1 MYKFMYGFMYKFK
14 FMYKFMY
21 GFMYGFTYKF
31 MYNKCMYKF
40 MHKFMYRFMYR
51 CLGSGPGPRPQ
62 WELGQD
68 WDQGPARPGT
78 RAQQLSLRPWGL
90 GWIPGICT

>member
-1 MYKFMYGFMYKFK
+1 MYK

-21 GFMYGFTYKF
+21 KMYKF
-31 MYNKCMYKF
+31 MY
-40 MHKFMYRFMYR
+40 KFMYK
-51 CLGSGPGPRPQ
+51 CLGSSRGPRPQ

-78 RAQQLSLRPWGL
+78 RAQQLPLRV
-90 GWIPGICT
+90 